1 MRQGILSLEAHV
13 FPTDG
18 EDGGAVSARA
28 RALLDEH
35 FVFIWRLLRR
45 LGVAVNDVDDAV
57 QRVFIVASRK
67 LSSIAPSSE
76 RSFLFGTALR
86 VAASYRRALRKR
98 QVVDESAIA
107 ALADPGLMP
116 DEIIARNQAIE
127 LFDQILHS
135 MPDDLRIVFVL
146 CDIEELT
153 AAEVAVLEGIP
164 PGTVASRLRRAR
176 KEFQDRTKRVLV
188 SAEGRR

>member
-1 MRQGILSLEAHV
+1 MRQGILSLQAHV
-13 FPTDG
+13 FSAEG
-18 EDGGAVSARA
+18 ETSAALSARA

-45 LGVAVNDVDDAV
+45 LGVGENDVDDAV

-67 LSSIAPSSE
+67 LAIIAPSSE

-86 VAASYRRALRKR
+86 VAASYRRALRKE
-98 QVVDESAIA
+98 QVVDESAIT

-116 DEIIARNQAIE
+116 DEIFARNQAIA
-127 LFDQILHS
+127 LFDEILEA
-135 MPDDLRIVFVL
+135 MPEDLRIVFVL
-146 CDIEELT
+146 SDIEELT
-153 AAEVAVLEGIP
+153 ALEVAAIQGIP

-176 KEFQDRTKRVLV
+176 KEFHDRTKRVLV
-188 SAEGRR
+188 SAQGRK

>member
-13 FPTDG
+13 FPADRDDG
-18 EDGGAVSARA
+18 SAVSDRA

-45 LGVAVNDVDDAV
+45 LGVAPNDVDDAV

-67 LSSIAPSSE
+67 LGDIAPTSE

-86 VAASYRRALRKR
+86 VASSYRRALRKR
-98 QVVDESAIA
+98 QVVDESAIT

-116 DEIIARNQAIE
+116 DEIFARNQALA
-127 LFDQILHS
+127 LFDQILQA
-135 MPDDLRIVFVL
+135 MPEELRIVFIL
-146 CDIEELT
+146 SEIEELT
-153 AAEVAVLEGIP
+153 ALEVAAIEGIP

-176 KEFQDRTKRVLV
+176 KEFHDRTKKVLV
-188 SAEGRR
+188 SSEGRR

>member
-1 MRQGILSLEAHV
+1 MRQGILSLPVHL
-13 FPTDG
+13 FPAGG
-18 EDGGAVSARA
+18 ESPSAMSDRS

-45 LGVAVNDVDDAV
+45 LGVAENDVDDAV
-57 QRVFIVASRK
+57 QRVFIVASGK
-67 LSSIAPSSE
+67 LATIAPASE

-86 VAASYRRALRKR
+86 VAASYRRASRK
-98 QVVDESAIA
+98 QKVVDEGAIT

-116 DEIIARNQAIE
+116 DEILARNQAIA
-127 LFDQILHS
+127 LFDQILQS

-146 CDIEELT
+146 SDIEEMT
-153 AAEVAVLEGIP
+153 AAEVAAMQGIP

-176 KEFQDRTKRVLV
+176 KEFHDRTQKVLI
-188 SAEGRR
+188 SARGRR